1 MEIKPRFE
9 VMYLEE
15 ADAFMQSL
23 PVKVRAKILYNIM
36 VAQHE
41 NDPELFK
48 KLNDNIWEFR
58 TRFNGMAYR
67 LFAFWDKD
75 IRAMVIATHGLIKK
89 TQKTP
94 PNEIRRAEAIMKTY
108 YERRK

>member
-15 ADAFMQSL
+15 VNSFLQSL
-23 PVKVRAKILYNIM
+23 PVKVRAKIQYNIM

-48 KLNDNIWEFR
+48 KLMMTFGNSAHASMEWH
-58 TRFNGMAYR
+58 
-67 LFAFWDKD
+67 
-75 IRAMVIATHGLIKK
+75 IACLPFGT
-89 TQKTP
+89 
-94 PNEIRRAEAIMKTY
+94 KTY
-108 YERRK
+108 EQWWWLRTGSLRKHKRHRRMRYAKPKQ

>member
-1 MEIKPRFE
+1 
-9 VMYLEE
+9 MYLEE